1 MHELTQLPPEQTL
14 PLAHGMGSDQ
24 SRQPEGLSS
33 HDCTPVPEHCVAPG
47 AQRSV
52 QAATQ
57 APPEQTWPF
66 GQAVTVGDQSL
77 QPDAPPMQVRKP
89 APEQ

>member
-1 MHELTQLPPEQTL
+1 MPPEHTL
-14 PLAHGMGSDQ
+14 PLAHGIGSDQ
-24 SRQPEGLSS
+24 SRQPDGLSS
-33 HDCTPVPEHCVAPG
+33 HVCTPEPEHWLAPG

-57 APPEQTWPF
+57 APPEQTMPL
-66 GQAVTVGDQSL
+66 GHAVTVGDQSL